1 MSQKLFFL
9 IFFSFLTISY
19 QLNCR
24 NYYDETCG
32 GHNSNYNLKC
42 VKYTGDQKCSEY
54 EYDEGCTMTAGKTC
68 QKADTSGSYH
78 CLLID
83 DGKVPKCKRINLD
96 TNCEIDSN
104 GDCSAKSGA
113 TIETGKKCK
122 PSNDGKECSLQQ
134 MECSDYINNCNQH
147 GENCIK
153 IKKTSGVISFT
164 QCQIVK
170 VDSKCEIDSN
180 GDCKGKASGGP
191 EAYEKCTFNSLY
203 TECKLIN
210 RECSEIE
217 DTTKCSSCKTSNQC
231 KKIKYNG
238 ATKCLNVEINT
249 SCKINNNDEC
259 VKSSDSDTN
268 KCQLNYYNSSYSACE
283 YYNVDQ
289 KCVLGDGLTCSD
301 GTSLTDEEK
310 KKYKCDWVVKSNT
323 NKKCEPRAKN
333 CYYDYNSDADTC
345 NAETNCAYIES
356 WRQCIPIE
364 SNDENCEKK
373 ANGECSAKEGKAS
386 SFSEYEK
393 CGYVEKDD
401 DNIYKCQKTYK
412 KCSEYTDQAKCNNA
426 PEVDEKKCYY
436 SESKCKTVYLNN
448 YDYCTWNSQ
457 NGECEEKSSG
467 KLSPYEKCYKYE
479 PTGYDYYDYINCGL
493 RDKSCSDYSESNC
506 GNYSPEVKLCFN
518 LEGHYCKEIKIDSQC
533 SINGNNECTGNN
545 CKFDE
550 DKDRCYYQEESN
562 ASLLKMSQF
571 ILLMLFF
578 MF

>member
-19 QLNCR
+19 QLNCY

-32 GHNSNYNLKC
+32 GHNTNYNLKC
-42 VKYTGDQKCSEY
+42 IKYTGDQKCSEY
-54 EYDEGCTMTAGKTC
+54 EYDEGCTMTTGKAC

-78 CLLID
+78 CLLFD

-96 TNCEIDSN
+96 TNCEIDSSGN
-104 GDCSAKSGA
+104 CNAKSGV
-113 TIETGKKCK
+113 TIETGYKCK
-122 PSNDGKECSLQQ
+122 MSSDGKECSKQQ
-134 MECSDYINNCNQH
+134 LVCSDNLDNCDKY
-147 GENCIK
+147 GENCFK
-153 IKKTSGVISFT
+153 IKDSSGVISFPR
-164 QCQIVK
+164 CQIVK

-180 GDCKGKASGGP
+180 GDCKGKTSGGP

-238 ATKCLNVEINT
+238 ETKCLNVEINT
-249 SCKINNNDEC
+249 SCKINDNDEC

-268 KCQLNYYNSSYSACE
+268 KCQLYYYNSSYSACE

-289 KCVLGDGLTCSD
+289 KCVLGDSLKCSD
-301 GTSLTDEEK
+301 GTGLTDEEK

-323 NKKCEPRAKN
+323 NKKCELRAKN
-333 CYYDYNSDADTC
+333 CYVDYNSDADTC
-345 NAETNCAYIES
+345 NAEANCAYLYSYHCYTIE
-356 WRQCIPIE
+356 
-364 SNDENCEKK
+364 NDDYCEKK
-373 ANGECSAKEGKAS
+373 SNGECSAREGKTLS
-386 SFSEYEK
+386 DYEK
-393 CGYVEKDD
+393 CDFDWKDGYT
-401 DNIYKCQKTYK
+401 YKCQKTYV
-412 KCSEYTDQAKCNNA
+412 CSKYTDQTKCNSA
-426 PEVDEKKCYY
+426 PEVDNKKCYY
-436 SESKCKTVYLNN
+436 TSSKCKRVDLED

-457 NGECEEKSSG
+457 NGKCEEKSSVT
-467 KLSPYEKCYKYE
+467 LPTNTYCYKDE
-479 PTGYDYYDYINCGL
+479 GENSIDCEL
-493 RDKSCSDYSESNC
+493 REKSCSDYSESNC
-506 GNYSPEVKLCFN
+506 GGLSPEVKLCFN
-518 LEGHYCKEIKIDSQC
+518 LEGYYCKDIKVDSQC
-533 SINGNNECTGNN
+533 SINGNNECTGDN

-550 DKDRCYYQEESN
+550 EKDRCYHEESN
-562 ASLLKMSQF
+562 GSLLRIKQF